1 MLREAQLPGSFAPGA
16 RLRPVSDGGGMEGGA
31 PTACGGDGDAGVHPC
46 RHQCAGA
53 IDNDPGEVS
62 IESPVAWSGARL
74 STPCTQF
81 AVNFELA
88 TEAINGEFVKGRK
101 RFDAYALANTC
112 RIHMGRDSDGPGIP
126 VETSEI
132 ALNHF
137 TIGLG
142 NLNAR
147 VRIERP

>member
-1 MLREAQLPGSFAPGA
+1 MLRA
-16 RLRPVSDGGGMEGGA
+16 RRAITPCRRWRWNGRTRWRASVSTMA
-31 PTACGGDGDAGVHPC
+31 TPGVHIC
-46 RHQCAGA
+46 RQRWSRWPTGYH
-53 IDNDPGEVS
+53 
-62 IESPVAWSGARL
+62 ESRVAWSGARL
-74 STPCTQF
+74 SMPCTQL

-112 RIHMGRDSDGPGIP
+112 RIHMGRDSDGLGIP

-137 TIGLG
+137 TIGLCY
-142 NLNAR
+142 LNAR
-147 VRIERP
+147 VRIVRPYI

>member
-1 MLREAQLPGSFAPGA
+1 
-16 RLRPVSDGGGMEGGA
+16 GMEGRV
-31 PTACGGDGDAGVHPC
+31 PTACGVTPASIHAAISALVKVADGLSITAQA
-46 RHQCAGA
+46 RS
-53 IDNDPGEVS
+53 S
-62 IESPVAWSGARL
+62 IEGPLAWSGARL

-112 RIHMGRDSDGPGIP
+112 RIHMGRDSDGLGIP

-137 TIGLG
+137 TIGLCY
-142 NLNAR
+142 LNAR
-147 VRIERP
+147 VRIVRPYI

>member
-1 MLREAQLPGSFAPGA
+1 MLREAQLPGFLRARRAITPCQRWRWNGGR
-16 RLRPVSDGGGMEGGA
+16 RLRRRV
-31 PTACGGDGDAGVHPC
+31 ACDGDAGVHPC
-46 RHQCAGA
+46 RHQCAGRRA

-81 AVNFELA
+81 AMNFELA

-101 RFDAYALANTC
+101 RLDAYALANIC
-112 RIHMGRDSDGPGIP
+112 RIHMGRDSDGFGIP

-132 ALNHF
+132 ALNTSPSDLAISTHEF
-137 TIGLG
+137 
-142 NLNAR
+142 
-147 VRIERP
+147 E